1 MEKTD
6 LKFTKINATGNDFIV
21 IDNRNSIVAADNSQL
36 WKKLCSLKSGI
47 GADGV
52 LLLEQS
58 SKADFRMRY
67 INADGGE
74 VEMCGNGGRAITS
87 FARDL
92 LTPQKEIYQ
101 FETMNGIYEC
111 SVDKIHG
118 YRLKMTELYDV
129 DKLNLNTLNIKSK
142 HSLYLNTGVPH
153 SVFEVEN
160 ILEYPVVEH
169 GKSVR
174 YNPLFKNG
182 SNANFFEVV
191 SPKHLRI
198 RTYER
203 GVENE
208 TLSCGTGVTAT
219 AIAAAKFYNWND
231 EIILE
236 TLGGR
241 LAVQFNS
248 DFSEVY
254 LCGAV
259 SKVFTGT
266 IQTIS

>member
-1 MEKTD
+1 MSIS
-6 LKFTKINATGNDFIV
+6 LKFTKMNATGNDFIV
-21 IDNRNSIVAADNSQL
+21 IDNRDNFVSASNKEL
-36 WKKLCSLKSGI
+36 WHKLCSLKTGV

-52 LLLEQS
+52 LLLEKS
-58 SKADFRMRY
+58 SKADFKMRY

-74 VEMCGNGGRAITS
+74 VEMCGNGARAITA
-87 FARDL
+87 FAHELFND
-92 LTPQKEIYQ
+92 KKKSYQ

-111 SVDKIHG
+111 APDPIHG
-118 YRLKMTELYDV
+118 FRLKMTELYDV
-129 DKLNLNTLNIKSK
+129 DKIKLDSLNIKNR
-142 HSLYLNTGVPH
+142 HSMYMNTGVPH
-153 SVFEVEN
+153 CVFEIEN
-160 ILEYPVVEH
+160 ILEYPVFEH

-174 YNPLFKNG
+174 YNPLFAKG
-182 SNANFFEVV
+182 TNANFFEVIG
-191 SPKHLRI
+191 PKHLRV

-219 AIAAAKFYNWND
+219 AIAAAKIYGWND

-248 DFSEVY
+248 DFSTVY
-254 LCGAV
+254 LCGKV
-259 SKVFTGT
+259 EKVFVG
-266 IQTIS
+266 IVDIS

>member
-1 MEKTD
+1 MKKSD
-6 LKFTKINATGNDFIV
+6 LEFTKMNATGNDFIV
-21 IDNRNSIVAADNSQL
+21 MDNRDLVVAAENKVF
-36 WKKLCSLKSGI
+36 WNKLCRLKSGV

-52 LLLEQS
+52 LLLEKS
-58 SKADFRMRY
+58 IKADFRMRY

-87 FARDL
+87 FAHSL
-92 LTPQKEIYQ
+92 LGSKKNTYQ

-111 SVDKIHG
+111 SLDATHG
-118 YRLKMTELYDV
+118 YRLRMTELYDV
-129 DKLNLNTLNIKSK
+129 DKINLDFLNIKNK
-142 HSLYLNTGVPH
+142 HSMYMNTGVPH
-153 SVFEVEN
+153 CVFEVEN
-160 ILEYPVVEH
+160 ILEYPVVES

-174 YNPLFKNG
+174 YNPVFEKG
-182 SNANFFEVV
+182 SNVNFFEVV
-191 SPKHLRI
+191 GSKKIRI

-219 AIAAAKFYNWND
+219 AIAAAKIYHWQD

-241 LAVQFNS
+241 LAVEFNF

-254 LCGAV
+254 LCGKV
-259 SKVFTGT
+259 EKVFSGKVPVGD
-266 IQTIS
+266 